1 MQCESKYVSYRTYC
15 IINLAQFSA
24 IIKSKRVLCNQ
35 VNTEEIRSTC
45 KKSIWGNNGEFT
57 AVYSAVQSDT
67 NIEKIEPKV
76 AHNSKQITLDN
87 RPGRL
92 LHN

>member
-45 KKSIWGNNGEFT
+45 KKVSGVIMENLQYTTQN
-57 AVYSAVQSDT
+57 AQSDT
-67 NIEKIEPKV
+67 NIDKFEPKV